1 MRKPRMD
8 AASAVFF
15 TAVFLAACATAAYLL
30 IDLAVR
36 AAD

>member
-15 TAVFLAACATAAYLL
+15 TAVFLAACGTAAYLL